1 MVKRRQKVLPRHLQ
15 EQSWVLRLKVGQW
28 KLRASDQEDSSG
40 SSFRLSTSRS
50 LSRKQVVVQQH
61 GPPQSGQESPSHQVQ
76 LPEEEFL
83 SCYSQ
88 SYMMRNF
95 PDSLFLHLVSLVAVF
110 CLDIQHQLGFLFQV
124 LFIFLS

>member
-15 EQSWVLRLKVGQW
+15 EQSWILRLKVGQW

-40 SSFRLSTSRS
+40 SSFRLSASRS

-61 GPPQSGQESPSHQVQ
+61 VLPRSGQESPSHQVQ
-76 LPEEEFL
+76 LPEEFL

-88 SYMMRNF
+88 SYMMRNL
-95 PDSLFLHLVSLVAVF
+95 PDSLLLHRVSLVAVF

-124 LFIFLS
+124 LFIFLL